1 MHSRHRVGSAGLALA
16 LGMALPIAALADDAP
31 FAKVDVSPKKV
42 GSVGELRP
50 ITAFCG
56 TKPIRVALSDGNG
69 GNSWR
74 RITFA
79 EFKDEASKCPNIT
92 EVKYTDGQG
101 NPQKQIADIQG
112 LAAQRYDVIVVNP
125 DSGEALIRAMRQA
138 TKAGSA
144 VVPFTVGESFP
155 GAPGKDYLVAVSE
168 SVLNGGRLNA
178 EWVAKQ
184 LGGKGNV
191 VVFGGSPGNAFSNT
205 LATAWREVW
214 ARYPGIKV
222 LEGPIDTNWNP
233 AEYQRIMAGLLAKYP
248 QIDAVYSD
256 YGTGSVGALRAYEAA
271 GRKIPVWSS
280 SDANELGCFWKDHV
294 AANPDFRLATWSSRT
309 WLSRLA
315 LRKGVAAAEGLDED
329 EPSIVNLPMEED
341 STDPALQPKCD
352 ASLPP
357 DAILS
362 SHLTT
367 AQLGALFK

>member
-1 MHSRHRVGSAGLALA
+1 MRGTALTSMVAVGLA
-16 LGMALPIAALADDAP
+16 MAPGAFAA
-31 FAKVDVSPKKV
+31 DVSPKKV
-42 GSVGELRP
+42 GSVDELQDMKD
-50 ITAFCG
+50 FCG

-74 RITFA
+74 RITLA
-79 EFKDEASKCPNIT
+79 ELRDEASKCPNIT

-112 LAAQRYDVIVVNP
+112 LAAQKYDVIVVNP
-125 DSGEALIRAMRQA
+125 DSGEALIRTMRQA

-144 VVPFTVGESFP
+144 VVPFTVGETFA
-155 GAPGKDYLVAVSE
+155 GEPGKDYLAAVTE
-168 SVLNGGRLNA
+168 SVVNGGKLNA

-184 LGGKGNV
+184 LSGKGNV
-191 VVFGGSPGNAFSNT
+191 IVFGGSPGNNFTNT
-205 LATAWREVW
+205 LKAAWTEVW
-214 ARYPGIKV
+214 AKYPGIKV
-222 LEGPIDTNWNP
+222 LEGPIDTNWDP
-233 AEYQRIMAGLLAKYP
+233 AQYQQIMAGLLAKYP

-256 YGTGSVGALRAYEAA
+256 YGTGSVGALRAFVAA

-280 SDANELGCFWKDHV
+280 GDANELGCFWKDHV
-294 AANPDFRLATWSSRT
+294 ADNPDFKLATWSSRT

-315 LRKGVAAAEGLDED
+315 LRKGVAAAEGIDNA
-329 EPSIVNLPMEED
+329 EPSILNLPMEED

-362 SHLTT
+362 SKLSKE
-367 AQLGALFK
+367 QLAELFK